1 MAVDRRLELAVNISA
16 RQFTDSRFANTVGA
30 ILNETGFDPLLL
42 QLEMTESVYLR
53 TTGATNTTVRELDEA
68 GVWLAIDD
76 FGTGYSALNYL
87 KRLPIHVL
95 KIDRSFITGIPD
107 AADNCALTTAA
118 IAMAKGLGLRVV
130 AEGVET
136 RAQLEF
142 LREHGCR
149 YVQGFLFS
157 RPLPA
162 SQIETLLKSPD
173 PPSSWIDR

>member
-1 MAVDRRLELAVNISA
+1 MGRRLELAVNISA
-16 RQFTDSRFANTVGA
+16 RQFTDSRFADVVLG
-30 ILNETGFDPLLL
+30 ILNDTGFDSSLL

-53 TTGATNTTVRELDEA
+53 TTGATKATVREIDQA
-68 GVWLAIDD
+68 GIQFAIDD

-87 KRLPIHVL
+87 KRLPIQVL
-95 KIDRSFITGIPD
+95 KIDRSFISGIPD
-107 AADNCALTTAA
+107 AADDSALTIAA

-136 RAQLEF
+136 RAQLDF
-142 LREHGCR
+142 LRANGCR

-162 SQIETLLKSPD
+162 SELEALLNRPD
-173 PPSSWIDR
+173 LPYSWNV